1 MKRIKLFENWV
12 STSTSGGEFDL
23 DNQMQYVTRDKTYY
37 GVHNIWISREGKRVP
52 VKAKFDTG
60 ARSSSIDFK
69 VAQKLGISDELIDRC
84 RELDH
89 VDIPRDITKTDQ
101 RKLERELGAKLKA
114 DFPEVT
120 SVQASKSS
128 SGFSIRAY
136 IKIEIELDGR
146 VVSTEANLRDRTGLS
161 CEMLVGL
168 KDML

>member
-1 MKRIKLFENWV
+1 MKKINMFKNWV
-12 STSTSGGEFDL
+12 SSSTGGEFNL
-23 DNQMQYVTRDKTYY
+23 FNQMQYVTNNKTYY
-37 GVHNIWISREGKRVP
+37 GVHNIWISREGVRIP

-69 VAQKLGISDELIDRC
+69 IAQKLGISNELIRRC
-84 RELDH
+84 KELDH
-89 VDIPRDITKTDQ
+89 VNIPKDITKVNQ
-101 RKLERELGAKLKA
+101 KKLEKELGSKLKV
-114 DFPEVT
+114 DFPEVI

-136 IKIEIELDGR
+136 IKIELELDGR
-146 VVSTEANLRDRTGLS
+146 IVITKANLRDRIGLS